1 MDILLASTVMVVAGV
16 SFLIA
21 FTFRAWSR
29 AYQAG
34 FKDMRER
41 MLKYERR
48 IVDIEKTMSETQIV
62 LEKLRDKVESRGN
75 QSETL

>member
-21 FTFRAWSR
+21 FTFRTWSR

-48 IVDIEKTMSETQIV
+48 IVDLEKTTSETQIV
-62 LEKLRDKVESRGN
+62 LENLRGKVESRGN

>member
-34 FKDMRER
+34 YKDMRER

-48 IVDIEKTMSETQIV
+48 VVDIEKKMSETQIAF
-62 LEKLRDKVESRGN
+62 EELRGEVESRRN
-75 QSETL
+75 QGETL

>member
-16 SFLIA
+16 SLLIA
-21 FTFRAWSR
+21 FTFWIWSR

-41 MLKYERR
+41 MIKYERR
-48 IVDIEKTMSETQIV
+48 IVDMEKTVSDLQIE
-62 LEKLRDKVESRGN
+62 LKNLRGKVEA
-75 QSETL
+75 